1 MASSRS
7 VVQTTHSLDQ
17 SIANAVSKMCE
28 TEKSIPGAIIIHNLK
43 TSCVVYM
50 SEWGKKHLK
59 VTMEE
64 LHEMGPEY
72 HVRFFNPEDAKDY
85 VPKIMDLLERNN
97 DDEFISCFQQV
108 RPSPQ
113 HDWAWFL
120 TSTKIF
126 FRDDSGSPL
135 LLLSMALPVDA
146 QHHMVAKAERL
157 LEENN
162 FLRANYHVFDSLTAR
177 EKEILKLMA
186 MGFSST
192 QMAKKLNISELTANT
207 HRRNIKN
214 KLNVESNYDITRYAQ
229 AFDLI

>member
-1 MASSRS
+1 
-7 VVQTTHSLDQ
+7 
-17 SIANAVSKMCE
+17 
-28 TEKSIPGAIIIHNLK
+28 
-43 TSCVVYM
+43 
-50 SEWGKKHLK
+50 
-59 VTMEE
+59 
-64 LHEMGPEY
+64 
-72 HVRFFNPEDAKDY
+72 
-85 VPKIMDLLERNN
+85 
-97 DDEFISCFQQV
+97 
-108 RPSPQ
+108 
-113 HDWAWFL
+113 
-120 TSTKIF
+120 
-126 FRDDSGSPL
+126 
-135 LLLSMALPVDA
+135 MALPVDA